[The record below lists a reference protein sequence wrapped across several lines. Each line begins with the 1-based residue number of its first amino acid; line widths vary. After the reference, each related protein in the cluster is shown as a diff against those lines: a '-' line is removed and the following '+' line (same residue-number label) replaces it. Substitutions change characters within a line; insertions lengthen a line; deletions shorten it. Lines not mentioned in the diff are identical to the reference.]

1 MQLLTTSPNRADIVE
16 FSDADGQVV
25 ASYPTYGEA
34 QHSID
39 RLADA
44 SFPVQYSE
52 LIGRDLRLVERVT
65 GRMTDGRAAAA
76 GAAVGALFGLLIGL
90 LAFGPAW
97 LGLILGGLVIGAVWG
112 ALFGFLAHRMG
123 NGQHDFA
130 SLRSL
135 AASRYDVIVAN
146 AYADRRRT
154 RKSSA
159 EALSAAPA
167 SKPTSA
173 R

>member
-1 MQLLTTSPNRADIVE
+1 MQLFTTSPKGTDIVE
-16 FSDADGQVV
+16 FSDSDGQVV

-34 QHSID
+34 QHAID

-76 GAAVGALFGLLIGL
+76 GAATGAWFGLLIGL
-90 LAFGPAW
+90 LVGLFTFAPVW
-97 LGLILGGLVIGAVWG
+97 LGLILGGLLIGSLWG
-112 ALFGFLAHRMG
+112 ALFGFLIHRMG

-135 AASRYDVIVAN
+135 AASRYDVIVAD
-146 AYADRRRT
+146 AYADHARQL
-154 RKSSA
+154 
-159 EALSAAPA
+159 LSPLA
-167 SKPTSA
+167 
-173 R
+173 

>member
-1 MQLLTTSPNRADIVE
+1 MQLFTTSPNGADIVE
-16 FSDADGQVV
+16 FSDGDGQVI

-34 QHSID
+34 QQAID

-76 GAAVGALFGLLIGL
+76 GAAVGAWFGFLIGL
-90 LAFGPAW
+90 LVGLFTFGPAW
-97 LGLILGGLVIGAVWG
+97 LGLILGGLVIGALWG

-135 AASRYDVIVAN
+135 AASRYDVIVAD
-146 AYADRRRT
+146 AYADRARQL
-154 RKSSA
+154 
-159 EALSAAPA
+159 LSPLA
-167 SKPTSA
+167 
-173 R
+173 